1 MNINLIGVP
10 INYGC
15 DREGSN
21 LGPHVLRENQILD
34 IIRKSKYKVHD
45 LGDISVPKVSID
57 DKYFSHNHMKYLDP
71 IVEVANNLADK
82 VYSSLQGKNFPFII
96 GGDHSLS
103 LGSIAGSANNYECR
117 TSYPYKYLF

>member
-82 VYSSLQGKNFPFII
+82 VYSSLQGENFPFII
-96 GGDHSLS
+96 GARDIDPG
-103 LGSIAGSANNYECR
+103 E
-117 TSYPYKYLF
+117 T